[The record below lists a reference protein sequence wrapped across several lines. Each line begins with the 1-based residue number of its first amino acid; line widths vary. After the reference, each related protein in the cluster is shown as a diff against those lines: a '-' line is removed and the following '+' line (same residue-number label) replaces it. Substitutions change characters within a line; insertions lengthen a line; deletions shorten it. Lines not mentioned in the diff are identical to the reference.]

1 MKPPSLWL
9 PFGALG
15 VAGGWLVSRALGAGD
30 PPVGALLVSFTPI
43 SCMLLGG
50 FLEKRIGRFWLPVTF
65 VATIVAGVFNG
76 AIIGLCLAGP
86 VGVPFGGMFGAM
98 YSLPFLPATLAVAYA
113 SRRVKA
119 APETPVGRAQRR
131 GVWAT
136 AAFSIAAAAAL
147 TASGWHRSL
156 GWAPVLLAL
165 AGATIGGLML
175 ARDVGEL
182 LTLRRVASRVRG
194 MTLRTGPLPKLVDL
208 GAQRID
214 LGAGD
219 AVFDEVE
226 PGDPY
231 RGVDRLLR
239 TVHGDPTAALR
250 AVGFSLARDAALV
263 LMAGIAAFATVSIA
277 TTTLTTPLY

>member
-9 PFGALG
+9 PFAALG
-15 VAGGWLVSRALGAGD
+15 VAGGWLTARGLDSEVS
-30 PPVGALLVSFTPI
+30 ALLITFTPI
-43 SCMLLGG
+43 SCMLLGS
-50 FLEKRIGRFWLPVTF
+50 FLEKRIGRFWLPVVF

-76 AIIGLCLAGP
+76 AIVGLCLAGP
-86 VGVPFGGMFGAM
+86 VGVPLGGMFGAM
-98 YSLPFLPATLAVAYA
+98 YALPFLPATLAVAYA
-113 SRRVKA
+113 SRRVRA

-136 AAFSIAAAAAL
+136 AAFAIAAAA
-147 TASGWHRSL
+147 TVIGWHRSL

-165 AGATIGGLML
+165 GGASIGALML
-175 ARDVGEL
+175 ACDVGEL
-182 LTLRRVASRVRG
+182 LALRRVAARVTG

-214 LGAGD
+214 LGVGD

-231 RGVDRLLR
+231 RGVGRLLR

-250 AVGFSLARDAALV
+250 AVTTSLARDATLLLLLAAL
-263 LMAGIAAFATVSIA
+263 SIS
-277 TTTLTTPLY
+277 TPY